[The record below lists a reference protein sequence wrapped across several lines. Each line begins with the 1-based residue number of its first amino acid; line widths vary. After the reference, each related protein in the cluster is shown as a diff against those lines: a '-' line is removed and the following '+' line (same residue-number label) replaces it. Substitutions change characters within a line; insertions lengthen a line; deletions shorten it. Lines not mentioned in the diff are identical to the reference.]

1 MAITWFFLVMAAV
14 FILLFVGGM
23 VTLVSFLCSEK
34 GRTILKLLLIVPVML
49 LLMGMLTFVLL
60 PMSARHTGHERMHDR
75 HAHRGERRL
84 PAVNGRV
91 RYNGDPVA
99 EGTIRFVSTSPET
112 RGETRVTE
120 IVDGMYGRLQMPA
133 GTYRVEVEAVRTDS
147 ELLASEIQEP
157 VLYIQGYNNETSPL
171 RADVIAQNVNW
182 LNFDLTTDSGE
193 DPVPAGMT
201 DAIALAEPDS
211 APKTDEAAPAE
222 EESTP
227 SGDRPPW
234 AKWEEY
240 APHKVGGACR
250 MLVRVGP
257 YSTRLECDRE
267 LPGKLRA
274 AVGEYAAVYLE
285 PKAQDKLHL
294 PVDYIRTN
302 IVQDDWE
309 EVKDVVISP
318 TGQIPEK
325 SVPMV
330 QLNVLLEFNHAAN
343 ARIREEWDKAVVAD
357 RLFGVGALTAIVLA
371 LLAGA
376 YGYMEL
382 DLVTGGAY
390 RRRLRLAA
398 AAVVLL
404 LIATGFCLYL
414 FAAKSAV
421 ATVV

>member
-1 MAITWFFLVMAAV
+1 MHMSLLFLVIAAV
-14 FILLFVGGM
+14 FLLLFVGGI
-23 VTLVSFLCSEK
+23 VALVSLLCSEK
-34 GRTILKLLLIVPVML
+34 GRTILKVLLIVPVML
-49 LLMGMLTFVLL
+49 LLVGMLTVFSFRVTYE
-60 PMSARHTGHERMHDR
+60 PRPERIHDR
-75 HAHRGERRL
+75 HAHRVERHL

-99 EGTIRFVSTSPET
+99 DGTIRFVSTSPET
-112 RGETRVTE
+112 EGDALAAH
-120 IVDGMYGRLQMPA
+120 IVDGKYGGLQMPA

-147 ELLASEIQEP
+147 GLDGSEMEELDQDL
-157 VLYIQGYNNETSPL
+157 VYNVGSAL
-171 RADVIAQNVNW
+171 RADVVAQNNNW
-182 LNFDLTTDSGE
+182 LNFDLTADPGE
-193 DPVPAGMT
+193 EPIGVGMT

-222 EESTP
+222 EKSTP
-227 SGDRPPW
+227 TGDRPPW
-234 AKWEEY
+234 AGWEEY
-240 APHKVGGACR
+240 ALHKVGAACR

-257 YSTRLECDRE
+257 YSTRLECDQE
-267 LPGKLRA
+267 LPNKLQA

-285 PKAQDKLHL
+285 PKAQDQLQL
-294 PVDYIRTN
+294 PVDYVRSN

-309 EVKDVVISP
+309 EVKDVVIST

-330 QLNVLLEFNHAAN
+330 QLAVLLEFDRADN

-357 RLFGVGALTAIVLA
+357 RLFGVGALTAIVLV
-371 LLAGA
+371 LLAGV

-398 AAVVLL
+398 AGVVLL

-414 FAAKSAV
+414 FASQSAGV
-421 ATVV
+421 TAI